1 MFAQGSN
8 ARDIAESLEYAM
20 RSGALQPGDPLPA
33 VRRLASDLGVNPNT
47 VAAAYA
53 RLRNAGRLTTAGR
66 HGTRVAD
73 EPPRPAPVFAVPPG
87 LRDLASGHVDAAL
100 LPTASQLPSAP
111 HNDTMWNAELQ
122 SLGCG
127 WLQAQGL
134 PQDAMGVFSGTLD
147 AVERALRQHARPG
160 DRVAIEDPCWPPLLA
175 LLHSLRL
182 VPVGLPVD
190 AQGVCVPPPGLLA
203 GCVALVITPRAHNPT
218 GAALGTTRWRTL
230 RRQLQAS
237 PHTLLILDDHW
248 GLLSQAPL
256 AVAGALPP
264 LWLHVLSVSKALGP
278 DCRVALVAGTP
289 HLVQGMCA
297 HQTLGPRWVSRW
309 LQAWVARLWSQT
321 RKGREPGSL
330 RHMAA
335 RYGARRT
342 VLVRALRDEGVEIA
356 CGERGEGL
364 HLWLPVPH
372 EAAVAQFMAARG
384 WAVQVGA
391 PLRLQAGPA
400 IRVSIG
406 TVGPRDMARLAR
418 DLAAALRHTARAVF

>member
-1 MFAQGSN
+1 
-8 ARDIAESLEYAM
+8 M
-20 RSGALQPGDPLPA
+20 RSGTLQPGDSLPT

-53 RLRNAGRLTTAGR
+53 RLRNAGRLATAGR
-66 HGTRVAD
+66 HGTRVAG

-100 LPTASQLPSAP
+100 LPQWEGVWQPPVAPQDDAAVWDADLQALAS
-111 HNDTMWNAELQ
+111 
-122 SLGCG
+122 G

-134 PQDAMGVFSGTLD
+134 PQDAMGVFSGALD
-147 AVERALRQHARPG
+147 AIERALRQHARPG

-182 VPVGLPVD
+182 VPVALPVD
-190 AQGVCVPPPGLLA
+190 AQGVCVPQPGLLA
-203 GCVALVITPRAHNPT
+203 GCAALVLTPRAHNPT
-218 GAALGTTRWRTL
+218 GAALGATRWKAL
-230 RRQLQAS
+230 RRQLRAS

-264 LWLHVLSVSKALGP
+264 LWLHVLSVGKALGP

-289 HLVQGMCA
+289 HLVHGMCA
-297 HQTLGPRWVSRW
+297 HQALGPRWVSRW
-309 LQAWVARLWSQT
+309 LQAWVARLWSQA
-321 RKGREPGSL
+321 RKGRGPGSL
-330 RHMAA
+330 RYTVARYAA
-335 RYGARRT
+335 RRAA
-342 VLVRALRDEGVEIA
+342 LVRALRSEGVESA
-356 CGERGEGL
+356 CSESGEGL

-372 EAAVAQFMAARG
+372 EAAMAQFMAAQG

-400 IRVSIG
+400 IRISIA
-406 TVGPRDMARLAR
+406 TLGPHDMPRLAR